1 MQHAD
6 TFFSYSR
13 DDSEFVL
20 KLASGLR
27 EQGVNLWLDQL
38 DIEAGERWDSAVEK
52 ALGSC
57 HTLIVVLS
65 PSSVASVN
73 VMDEVSYALQSDK
86 RVVPVLSRACAVPFR
101 LRRVQHID
109 FVDDYDRGF
118 KRLIQAL
125 SGAPGDAAVS
135 PAVAPLD
142 RLPAR
147 VEPAADRASG
157 GPYRHPGKRLAV
169 GIGVVA
175 VLALVSFLVFQFVP
189 RGTVNTPPE
198 QVDPSAGSVGT
209 GEILA
214 VETDQ
219 TESKAGPVQVELTR
233 ANETDLA
240 LDVNWIDFQGVE
252 RFSGTIEP
260 GDSRVAGTSNS
271 GALFR
276 VRIHDPQ
283 CAELNRVE
291 VEVFQLVDA
300 PKQTLKISPH
310 MITSDMRQRAKSR
323 LGC

>member
-20 KLASGLR
+20 KLASELR

-38 DIEAGERWDSAVEK
+38 DIKAGERWDSAVEK

-57 HTLIVVLS
+57 QTLIVVLS

-125 SGAPGDAAVS
+125 RDAPGDAAAS
-135 PAVAPLD
+135 PAAAPLD

-157 GPYRHPGKRLAV
+157 GPDSRPGKRLAV
-169 GIGVVA
+169 GIGAVA
-175 VLALVSFLVFQFVP
+175 VLA
-189 RGTVNTPPE
+189 
-198 QVDPSAGSVGT
+198 
-209 GEILA
+209 
-214 VETDQ
+214 
-219 TESKAGPVQVELTR
+219 
-233 ANETDLA
+233 
-240 LDVNWIDFQGVE
+240 
-252 RFSGTIEP
+252 
-260 GDSRVAGTSNS
+260 
-271 GALFR
+271 
-276 VRIHDPQ
+276 
-283 CAELNRVE
+283 
-291 VEVFQLVDA
+291 
-300 PKQTLKISPH
+300 
-310 MITSDMRQRAKSR
+310 
-323 LGC
+323 